1 MTAQFNEYIDGFKHL
16 ALQEGWNTLVEAIK
30 KDSTWSV
37 QSCTIKCFMHDKNQK
52 RTLNQRNN
60 QKRKIKQL
68 KTNCGCRYA
77 IKLSHKNDKNNAEMN
92 ITKLFHQKI
101 STITKEITD
110 LRQNSLTKLK
120 TG

>member
-1 MTAQFNEYIDGFKHL
+1 VTAQFNEYIDGFKHL
-16 ALQEGWNTLVEAIK
+16 ALQEGWNILVEAIK

-92 ITKLFHQKI
+92 YYKIISSENQHNHQ
-101 STITKEITD
+101 
-110 LRQNSLTKLK
+110 RNY
-120 TG
+120 